1 MPLVWTRW
9 MDNYYVRWI
18 PFCKEKSGHP
28 WSREL
33 PFRPAVRKALS
44 GKFITI
50 LMWKRNENV
59 PLRLGVHPPTYIY
72 IHRWYTNQRGQ
83 CVWLW
88 DLFNE
93 AVAFVETRDTET
105 EWWVLLKH
113 DDSWWWPP
121 ARKLAPKLCQERTG
135 GSVWNDAG
143 SLTLLTL
150 GAVKWARTIYGRVLM
165 ILNTLKEKPS
175 LHSSVFF
182 KLIWL
187 FLHALK
193 VLSEARYN
201 DSN

>member
-1 MPLVWTRW
+1 MPLLWTRW

-18 PFCKEKSGHP
+18 PFCKEKPGHP
-28 WSREL
+28 WSLEL

-59 PLRLGVHPPTYIY
+59 PLRLGVHPPTYIC

-88 DLFNE
+88 DMFNE

-105 EWWVLLKH
+105 EWRVLLKH

-121 ARKLAPKLCQERTG
+121 ARSWHQSCVRNE
-135 GSVWNDAG
+135 NDAG

-165 ILNTLKEKPS
+165 ILNTLKS
-175 LHSSVFF
+175 LPFTH
-182 KLIWL
+182 LY
-187 FLHALK
+187 FL
-193 VLSEARYN
+193 N
-201 DSN
+201 